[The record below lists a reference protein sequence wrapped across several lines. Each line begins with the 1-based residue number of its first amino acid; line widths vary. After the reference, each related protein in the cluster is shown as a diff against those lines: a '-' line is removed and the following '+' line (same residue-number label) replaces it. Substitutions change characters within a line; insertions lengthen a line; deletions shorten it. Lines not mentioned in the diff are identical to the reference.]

1 MLKLSRQAKGN
12 RRRRPRGEVVAEVL
26 KGTVRWMSSSVSWLL
41 LAAVVIGVPTFVLY
55 GWDHIATLSVFHV
68 TAVEITGNS
77 RVTEPEIRRVV
88 GLDGPEVSV
97 FSIDPHVAEERLEL
111 LPWIREARVERLL
124 PNRVRVRV
132 EEREIG
138 GLVMLD
144 QLYVADAQGV
154 PFKPIGAEADLDRA
168 IVTGVGDDLGALT
181 EEDFAQIRAAFA
193 LMAQYDKLGLGA
205 WDPLSEVQSDRLAGY
220 TLVTE
225 RRSVRVFLGEGQLEE
240 RLSRLKEVYAELD
253 SRGMQAAT
261 IRLDAEKSLERVP
274 VMLKG
279 DDDAVTR

>member
-1 MLKLSRQAKGN
+1 MKCVVGIDLGSTTTKAILLDEQGRLLG
-12 RRRRPRGEVVAEVL
+12 RG
-26 KGTVRWMSSSVSWLL
+26 
-41 LAAVVIGVPTFVLY
+41 
-55 GWDHIATLSVFHV
+55 
-68 TAVEITGNS
+68 ITNS
-77 RVTEPEIRRVV
+77 RSNY
-88 GLDGPEVSV
+88 EVAST
-97 FSIDPHVAEERLEL
+97 VARD
-111 LPWIREARVERLL
+111 EALTAARFTML
-124 PNRVRVRV
+124 
-132 EEREIG
+132 EREIG